1 MLLSI
6 LKNKMI
12 RLFLYIL
19 NAFLVS
25 LFPLFVQGKGTES
38 SFQTVAFL
46 RVKNEIKTIEACL
59 NSIDGVFNRIV
70 IIHSNEPDDGS
81 VAVMQKWCSKRK
93 NCEIHEYPYTV
104 IPPHDKRYATNQ
116 FQRENSLASYYNFGL
131 SFFKPHEW
139 VVKIDGDQ
147 IYLTQTLKKTLA
159 FIEQNHQIFEKT
171 LFGIKGYNTC
181 PYRGKIIK
189 YRIEENGGK
198 DSFIVRRDKIK
209 EFAQNS
215 FYETLQVQD
224 IQNYHV
230 FDEPHWFHF
239 LKTLKHAGQVRSVDE
254 AKANE
259 RVQLNKTEQD
269 LFDQKIRPL
278 LKESN
283 SPYAD
288 LIF

>member
-1 MLLSI
+1 MSRFLLTFFSVFYV
-6 LKNKMI
+6 
-12 RLFLYIL
+12 FL
-19 NAFLVS
+19 APVFG
-25 LFPLFVQGKGTES
+25 QES
-38 SFQTVAFL
+38 EREIPFQTVAFL

-59 NSIDGVFNRIV
+59 NSIDGIFDRIV

-81 VAVMQKWCSKRK
+81 IAVMQRWCGKRK
-93 NCEIHEYPYTV
+93 NCEIHEYPYAV

-116 FQRENSLASYYNFGL
+116 FQGENSLASYYNFGL

-139 VVKIDGDQ
+139 VVKIDADQ

-159 FIEQNHQIFEKT
+159 FIKQNHQIFEKT
-171 LFGIKGYNTC
+171 LFGIKGYNTY
-181 PYRGKIIK
+181 PYRGQIVK
-189 YRIEENGGK
+189 YRIDQNGGK

-215 FYETLQVQD
+215 FYETLRVQD

-254 AKANE
+254 AKENE

-283 SPYAD
+283 SPYTD
-288 LIF
+288 LVF